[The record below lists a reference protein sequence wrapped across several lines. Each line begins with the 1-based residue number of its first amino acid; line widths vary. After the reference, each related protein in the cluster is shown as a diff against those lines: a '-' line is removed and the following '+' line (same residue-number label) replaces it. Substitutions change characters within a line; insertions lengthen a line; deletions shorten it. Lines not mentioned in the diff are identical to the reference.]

1 MAITNLQDSEG
12 GEEYEAEIAAKNQ
25 RDRSVIQSLW
35 GILQDIP
42 GSDVLVK
49 YHTRVS
55 EDAPK
60 ERTNRELE
68 FYSII
73 WYLVAQD
80 KITLD
85 PGLLENKVLT
95 KDKKEHI
102 EECFLALG
110 KLLEKKEFPILED
123 ITKQWFKDRCME
135 YGFDESTASLIS
147 LNKPNMRLP
156 GKLIKERYLAPLRE
170 LVDLN
175 QKTLDLIIEMGHNED
190 KNSNRLNSNPLVMI
204 NILRTIAQKTD
215 LRNADFDKIKE
226 LYALAHSSEQMDSY
240 IDLHIQNPSAP
251 IEAIRNMYL
260 FTNQHRSPGYVLKT
274 HIASGSQKHVF
285 EAEDPEC
292 PEDRAVIK
300 IFNLKEIEEYMK
312 KRGEIPNFNEKYN
325 IIGHEKKAAR
335 ISRDS
340 KNQNIS
346 MVRTIQSLDDK
357 GTYYMIEDWF
367 EETLED
373 CIERNNKEST
383 RIKRPDIVLRAICN
397 GLKTFH
403 NNGLAHGDLKAS
415 NIGLIYEKEESQ
427 IRHSNQVKITDCGYA
442 TSFKY
447 NPKDKT
453 FSLTGLS
460 VRAPELYTTNEDR
473 LVQPTP
479 KSDIWA
485 IGVLAYYMFTGEYPF
500 LRPSKEERE
509 KNWREIERM
518 VLQNIKYALRNSR
531 NSHERLFNKRAF
543 KNPRK
548 RKFIVDCL
556 QLDPEKRADVDRL
569 INRTQSKHFNH

>member
-1 MAITNLQDSEG
+1 
-12 GEEYEAEIAAKNQ
+12 
-25 RDRSVIQSLW
+25 
-35 GILQDIP
+35 
-42 GSDVLVK
+42 
-49 YHTRVS
+49 
-55 EDAPK
+55 
-60 ERTNRELE
+60 
-68 FYSII
+68 
-73 WYLVAQD
+73 
-80 KITLD
+80 
-85 PGLLENKVLT
+85 
-95 KDKKEHI
+95 
-102 EECFLALG
+102 
-110 KLLEKKEFPILED
+110 
-123 ITKQWFKDRCME
+123 
-135 YGFDESTASLIS
+135 
-147 LNKPNMRLP
+147 
-156 GKLIKERYLAPLRE
+156 
-170 LVDLN
+170 
-175 QKTLDLIIEMGHNED
+175 
-190 KNSNRLNSNPLVMI
+190 
-204 NILRTIAQKTD
+204 
-215 LRNADFDKIKE
+215 
-226 LYALAHSSEQMDSY
+226 
-240 IDLHIQNPSAP
+240 
-251 IEAIRNMYL
+251 
-260 FTNQHRSPGYVLKT
+260 
-274 HIASGSQKHVF
+274 
-285 EAEDPEC
+285 
-292 PEDRAVIK
+292 
-300 IFNLKEIEEYMK
+300 
-312 KRGEIPNFNEKYN
+312 
-325 IIGHEKKAAR
+325 
-335 ISRDS
+335 
-340 KNQNIS
+340 